1 MAALLMKSSAALVAV
16 AALLAGCA
24 TPADLPHYKPEL
36 AAGFAAAP
44 ATTEEPVAE
53 FWQRFGDS
61 ELDALVAA
69 AIERN
74 ADLRIAVANL
84 KSSRALAGFADAQAR
99 PTIGA
104 SLGATRIRE
113 PDGEGGSTTFNA
125 FTAGFDASWEIDL
138 FGRISNNRIAAAAD
152 ARASEALLRA
162 TQVSV
167 AAEVAR
173 NYFELRGLQEQ
184 LRVATVA
191 LQTQQEAL
199 KLVDARLQVGRG
211 TALDTERARALTQT
225 TAATV
230 PAFEAAAARAR
241 YRIAVLTG
249 RTPTALDAQL
259 AQAKP
264 IPGLAPTALDRV
276 GSPEAMLRRRPDVQA
291 AEAQLDAA
299 AARVGLAQAQR
310 FPQVTL
316 AGSIGQNAS
325 RVGDFGNSAA
335 FVYQLGASL
344 VWSLLDFGRNT
355 ALIASAGAQG
365 EAAAASYEKA
375 VLAALEDTEG
385 ALTAYTRTQQQT
397 QALFDAAQSA
407 TKASEIARA
416 RFAAGTSD
424 FLAVLDAERE
434 VLSAR
439 DSLAQA
445 QTASATSLV
454 AVYKA
459 LAGGWEQA
467 PP

>member
-1 MAALLMKSSAALVAV
+1 MVALMKSSAAALAV

-36 AAGFAAAP
+36 QPGFAAAP

-53 FWQRFGDS
+53 FWQRFGDA
-61 ELDALVAA
+61 ELDALVAS
-69 AIERN
+69 AITRN

-84 KSSRALAGFADAQAR
+84 QSSRALAGFADAQAR

-104 SLGATRIRE
+104 SLGAARIRE
-113 PDGEGGSTTFNA
+113 PDGVGGTTTYNA
-125 FTAGFDASWEIDL
+125 YTAGFDASWEIDL
-138 FGRISNNRIAAAAD
+138 FGRISNNRAAATAD
-152 ARASEALLRA
+152 ARASAALLRA

-211 TALDTERARALTQT
+211 NALDTERARALTQT
-225 TAATV
+225 TAASV
-230 PAFEAAAARAR
+230 PALEASAARAR
-241 YRIAVLTG
+241 YRLAVLTG

-264 IPGLAPTALDRV
+264 LPGLPPTALDRI
-276 GSPEAMLRRRPDVQA
+276 GSPETMLRRRPDVAA

-299 AARVGLAQAQR
+299 AARVG
-310 FPQVTL
+310 V
-316 AGSIGQNAS
+316 GSIGQNAG
-325 RVGDFGNSAA
+325 RIGDLGDSAA
-335 FVYQLGASL
+335 FVYSLGASL
-344 VWSLLDFGRNT
+344 VWSVLDFGRNT
-355 ALIASAGAQG
+355 ALIESAGAQG
-365 EAAAASYEKA
+365 EAAAAAYEKA

-424 FLAVLDAERE
+424 FLTVLDAERE
-434 VLSAR
+434 ALSAR
-439 DSLAQA
+439 DLLAQA
-445 QTASATSLV
+445 QAASATSLV